1 MKAEQIS
8 DVCTFHGEGPYW
20 DPRRGELLLV
30 DMMEGDVLVRHD
42 DGSFD
47 RHDVHPRLAG
57 VVRGRASGGYVL
69 GVERGFLF
77 ADDSFTT
84 LEQGPAAFS
93 DGSVRMNDGGCDTAG
108 RFLCGS
114 MGWEGGFGAG
124 TLYALDGDHAVS
136 TLLTG
141 VTVSNGLHFSP
152 TGDTAFFA
160 DTPTGRIDALGYDV
174 ASGRFTDRRTFAVV
188 EQALG
193 MPDGLAIDAEGGIW
207 AALYGG
213 GAVARYDASG
223 RLTDHVT
230 LPVTNVTACAF
241 GGPDLTT
248 LFITTTREN
257 VPEGSE
263 SQAGALFAV
272 EPGVVGAPLPMFAG

>member
-1 MKAEQIS
+1 VKAEQIS

-42 DGSFD
+42 DGTFD

-57 VVRGRASGGYVL
+57 VIRGRASGGYVV
-69 GVERGFLF
+69 GVERGFVF
-77 ADDSFTT
+77 ADDSFST
-84 LEQGPAAFS
+84 LEQGPEAFS

-124 TLYALDGDHAVS
+124 TLYALGEDHGVS

-141 VTVSNGLHFSP
+141 ITVSNGLHFSP
-152 TGDTAFFA
+152 AGETAFFA
-160 DTPTGRIDALGYDV
+160 DTPTGRIDALGYDI
-174 ASGRFTDRRTFAVV
+174 AAGRFTDRRTFAVV

-213 GAVARYDASG
+213 GAVARFDASG
-223 RLTDHVT
+223 RLSEHIP

-248 LFITTTREN
+248 LFITTTQEN
-257 VPEGSE
+257 IPEGSE
-263 SQAGALFAV
+263 PQAGALFAV
-272 EPGVVGAPLPMFAG
+272 EPGIAGAPLPMFAG

>member
-1 MKAEQIS
+1 VKAEQIS

-42 DGSFD
+42 DGTFD

-57 VVRGRASGGYVL
+57 VIRGRASGGYVV
-69 GVERGFLF
+69 GVERGFVF
-77 ADDSFTT
+77 ADDSFST
-84 LEQGPAAFS
+84 LEQGPEAFR

-124 TLYALDGDHAVS
+124 TLYALGEDHGVS

-141 VTVSNGLHFSP
+141 ITVSNGLHFSP
-152 TGDTAFFA
+152 AGETAFFA
-160 DTPTGRIDALGYDV
+160 DTPTGRIDALDYDI
-174 ASGRFTDRRTFAVV
+174 AAGRFTDRRTFAVV

-213 GAVARYDASG
+213 GAVARFDASG
-223 RLTDHVT
+223 RLSEHIP

-248 LFITTTREN
+248 LFITTTQEN
-257 VPEGSE
+257 IPEGSE
-263 SQAGALFAV
+263 PQAGALFAV
-272 EPGVVGAPLPMFAG
+272 EPGIAGAPLPMFAG

>member
-1 MKAEQIS
+1 VKAEQIS

-42 DGSFD
+42 DGTFD

-57 VVRGRASGGYVL
+57 VIRGRSSGGYVL
-69 GVERGFLF
+69 GVERGFVF
-77 ADDSFTT
+77 ADDSFSI
-84 LEQGPAAFS
+84 LEQGPEAFADS
-93 DGSVRMNDGGCDTAG
+93 SVRMNDGGCDTAG

-124 TLYALDGDHAVS
+124 TLYALGRDLEVS

-141 VTVSNGLHFSP
+141 ITVSNGLHFSP
-152 TGDTAFFA
+152 AGDTAFFA

-174 ASGRFTDRRTFAVV
+174 AAGRFTDRRTFALV

-193 MPDGLAIDAEGGIW
+193 MPDGLAIDEEGGIW

-213 GAVARYDASG
+213 GAIARFDASG
-223 RLTDHVT
+223 RLSEHIT

-241 GGPDLTT
+241 GGPDLRT
-248 LFITTTREN
+248 LFVTTTQEN
-257 VPEGSE
+257 IPEGSE
-263 SQAGALFAV
+263 PQAGALFAV
-272 EPGVVGAPLPMFAG
+272 EPGVAGAPLPMFEG

>member
-1 MKAEQIS
+1 MKAERIS

-57 VVRGRASGGYVL
+57 VIRGRASGGYVL
-69 GVERGFLF
+69 GVERGFVF
-77 ADDSFTT
+77 ADDSFTV

-124 TLYALDGDHAVS
+124 TLYALESDHTVS

-223 RLTDHVT
+223 RLTEHIP

-263 SQAGALFAV
+263 PQAGALFAV
-272 EPGVVGAPLPMFAG
+272 EPGVAGAPLPMFAG

>member
-42 DGSFD
+42 DGTFD

-57 VVRGRASGGYVL
+57 VIRGRASGGYVV
-69 GVERGFLF
+69 GVERGFVF
-77 ADDSFTT
+77 ADDAFST
-84 LEQGPAAFS
+84 LEQGPEAFG
-93 DGSVRMNDGGCDTAG
+93 DPGVRMNDGGCDLTG

-124 TLYALDGDHAVS
+124 SLYSLGRDHAVS
-136 TLLTG
+136 TVLTG
-141 VTVSNGLHFSP
+141 ITVSNGLHFSP
-152 TGDTAFFA
+152 SGDTAFFS

-174 ASGRFTDRRTFAVV
+174 GSGRFTDRRTFAVV
-188 EQALG
+188 EPALG
-193 MPDGLAIDAEGGIW
+193 VPDGMAIDAEGGIW
-207 AALYGG
+207 TALYGG
-213 GAVARYDASG
+213 GAIARYDAAG
-223 RLTDHVT
+223 RLSEHIP

-241 GGPDLTT
+241 GGKDLRT
-248 LFITTTREN
+248 LFITTTQEN
-257 VPEGSE
+257 IPEGSE
-263 SQAGALFAV
+263 PAAGALYAV
-272 EPGVVGAPLPMFAG
+272 ETGIAGAPLPMFEG

>member
-42 DGSFD
+42 DGTFD

-57 VVRGRASGGYVL
+57 VIRGRASGGYVV
-69 GVERGFLF
+69 GVERGFVF
-77 ADDSFTT
+77 ADDSFST
-84 LEQGPAAFS
+84 LEQGPEAFS

-124 TLYALDGDHAVS
+124 TLYALGEDHGVS
-136 TLLTG
+136 ALLTG
-141 VTVSNGLHFSP
+141 ITVSNGLHFSP
-152 TGDTAFFA
+152 AGDTAFFA
-160 DTPTGRIDALGYDV
+160 DTPTGRIDALGYDI
-174 ASGRFTDRRTFAVV
+174 AAGRFTDRRTFAVV

-193 MPDGLAIDAEGGIW
+193 MPDGLAIDTEGGIW

-213 GAVARYDASG
+213 GAVARFDASG
-223 RLTDHVT
+223 RLSEHIP

-248 LFITTTREN
+248 LFITTTQEN
-257 VPEGSE
+257 VPAGSE
-263 SQAGALFAV
+263 PQAGALFAV
-272 EPGVVGAPLPMFAG
+272 EPGIAGAPLPMFAG

>member
-30 DMMEGDVLVRHD
+30 DMTEGDVLVRHD

-57 VVRGRASGGYVL
+57 VVRGRTSGGYVI
-69 GVERGFLF
+69 GVERGFVF
-77 ADDSFTT
+77 ADESFST
-84 LEQGPAAFS
+84 LEQGPEAFG
-93 DGSVRMNDGGCDTAG
+93 DTAVRMNDGGCDPAG

-124 TLYALDGDHAVS
+124 ALYSLDHDHSVS
-136 TLLTG
+136 TLLRG

-152 TGDTAFFA
+152 DGGTAFYS

-174 ASGRFTDRRTFAVV
+174 DAGVFTDRRTFAVV
-188 EQALG
+188 EPALG
-193 MPDGLAIDAEGGIW
+193 MPDGMAIDADGGIW
-207 AALYGG
+207 TALYGG
-213 GAVARYDASG
+213 GGLARYDAGGTLSELV
-223 RLTDHVT
+223 R

-241 GGPDLTT
+241 GGPDLRT
-248 LFITTTREN
+248 LFITTTQEN
-257 VPEGSE
+257 IPAGSE
-263 SQAGALFAV
+263 PAAGALFAV
-272 EPGVVGAPLPMFAG
+272 EPAVAGVSLPMFEG

>member
-20 DPRRGELLLV
+20 DPRRDELLLV
-30 DMMEGDVLVRHD
+30 DMMEGDVLVRHG
-42 DGSFD
+42 DGTFD

-57 VVRGRASGGYVL
+57 VIRGRVSGGYVL
-69 GVERGFLF
+69 GVERGFVF
-77 ADDSFTT
+77 ADDSFST
-84 LEQGPAAFS
+84 LEQGPEAFS
-93 DGSVRMNDGGCDTAG
+93 DDSVRMNDGGCDTAG

-124 TLYALDGDHAVS
+124 TLYSLGEDHGVS

-141 VTVSNGLHFSP
+141 ITVSNGLHFSP
-152 TGDTAFFA
+152 AGDTAFFA

-174 ASGRFTDRRTFAVV
+174 AAGRFTDRRTFAVV

-213 GAVARYDASG
+213 GAVARFDASG
-223 RLTDHVT
+223 RLSEHVT

-241 GGPDLTT
+241 GGPDLST

-257 VPEGSE
+257 LPEGSE
-263 SQAGALFAV
+263 PRAGALFAV
-272 EPGVVGAPLPMFAG
+272 EPGVTGAPLPMFAG